1 MNNYYVYILE
11 CNDGSYYCGITTNLQ
26 RRLDQHNK
34 GTASKCTRARLP
46 VKMVYH
52 ENDRSKSTALK
63 REAQI
68 KKLTHKQKYE
78 LIKNS
83 ET

>member
-11 CNDGSYYCGITTNLQ
+11 CKDGSFYCGITTDLQ
-26 RRLDQHNK
+26 RRLNQHNN

-52 ENDRSKSTALK
+52 EDNHNKSTALK

-68 KKLTHKQKYE
+68 KKLTHKQKQE

-83 ET
+83 DN

>member
-1 MNNYYVYILE
+1 MNNYYVYILK
-11 CNDGSYYCGITTNLQ
+11 CNDGSYYCGITTDLK

-52 ENDRSKSTALK
+52 EDGHSKSTALK

-68 KKLTHKQKYE
+68 KKLTHEQKYQ

-83 ET
+83 DN